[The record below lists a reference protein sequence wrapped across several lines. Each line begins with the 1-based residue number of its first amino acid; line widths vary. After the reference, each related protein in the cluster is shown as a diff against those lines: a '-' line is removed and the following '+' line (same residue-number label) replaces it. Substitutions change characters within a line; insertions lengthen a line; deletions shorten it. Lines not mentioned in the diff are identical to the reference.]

1 MNGNFI
7 YAEKKRY
14 SNEEIPPTAPGTRFS
29 IFCQLLLFQSNAL
42 VINIPEIFSNPPTT
56 IPTLF
61 AIITQ
66 APSKK
71 IIWWKGFHHQVCH
84 CQWFQQLPLLKSMS
98 IYTFF
103 LINSLFLTLTLKIV
117 EAFVKNCPK
126 KLFSNCLVDGLL
138 TSIV

>member
-14 SNEEIPPTAPGTRFS
+14 SNEEIPPTSPGTRFS

-71 IIWWKGFHHQVCH
+71 II
-84 CQWFQQLPLLKSMS
+84 
-98 IYTFF
+98 
-103 LINSLFLTLTLKIV
+103 
-117 EAFVKNCPK
+117 
-126 KLFSNCLVDGLL
+126 
-138 TSIV
+138 